1 MAPPGKSILV
11 VEFFSFRGDA
21 VWTMQDEALTDIS
34 ADHLARLGF
43 INRSEV
49 MDSVVVRVPKAY
61 PLFEVG
67 YQRHADILHDY
78 LGRFRNLHIAGRG
91 GMFRYYNM
99 DVAIRSG
106 MEAAEKVIRR
116 CLAADAAW
124 TDEPVLVRK

>member
-1 MAPPGKSILV
+1 
-11 VEFFSFRGDA
+11 
-21 VWTMQDEALTDIS
+21 
-34 ADHLARLGF
+34 
-43 INRSEV
+43 

-61 PLFEVG
+61 PLFEIG

-116 CLAADAAW
+116 CLSADAAW
-124 TDEPVLVRK
+124 TDEPVLLRK